1 MERAVKTGFVIR
13 DKYSDHVEYEYR
25 GRKYEVEYAKGFTYC
40 CTNPAVQH
48 KIAQEKIDEEI
59 EREAR
64 QAEKEVRYEDTAEY
78 GFDLFWE
85 YVNQ

>member
-1 MERAVKTGFVIR
+1 MTKAVKTGFVVR

-40 CTNPAVQH
+40 CTSPALQH
-48 KIAQEKIDEEI
+48 KIAQEKIDAEI
-59 EREAR
+59 EREAQ
-64 QAEKEVRYEDTAEY
+64 QAEKAFRYEDTAEY
-78 GFDLFWE
+78 GFNLFWE